1 MGGRPLVTA
10 QDVAG
15 PGEPRIPE
23 GAILTPMALD
33 VLRRRGLSPEL
44 LPRVPVGA
52 PAPATSGPTSRLTA
66 GAGPAA
72 HAGARRL
79 VVANWKS
86 HKTIA
91 EALAFAQELAGRAPR
106 SRSGAHMIVCPP
118 FTAIVALG
126 PPLRGVAALGAQDV
140 SAHDEGPYTGEVA
153 ARHLVEVGC
162 AFAIVGHSE
171 RRQQGETDEVVRA
184 KVRAALR
191 GGLDP
196 ILCVGETK
204 DERRG
209 GRTQAVVSTQLRAAL
224 EGLEPGTVPR
234 VVVAY
239 EPRWAIGQGVTPT
252 PSEVA
257 DVLAHVRGVVVRV
270 AGEAAAA
277 RTSALY
283 GGSVSDKNA
292 AELLALPHCAGAL
305 VGGASLK
312 PAAFAAIFEAA

>member
-1 MGGRPLVTA
+1 MGRPLVTA

-23 GAILTPMALD
+23 GAILTPLARD

-44 LPRVPVGA
+44 LPRVPA
-52 PAPATSGPTSRLTA
+52 PAPAPAGGARAPTTA
-66 GAGPAA
+66 WTAP
-72 HAGARRL
+72 RRL
-79 VVANWKS
+79 VIANWKS

-91 EALAFAQELAGRAPR
+91 EALAFAEELARLAPR
-106 SRSGAHMIVCPP
+106 SSARAVVCPP
-118 FTAIVALG
+118 YTALVALG
-126 PPLRGVAALGAQDV
+126 PPLRGVAELGAQDV

-162 AFAIVGHSE
+162 AYAIVGHSE
-171 RRQQGETDEVVRA
+171 RRQMGETDELVRA

-204 DERRG
+204 DEREG

-224 EGLEPGTVPR
+224 EGFEPEVVPR
-234 VVVAY
+234 VIVAY

-252 PSEVA
+252 ASEIA
-257 DVLAHVRGVVVRV
+257 DVLAHARAVIARV
-270 AGEAAAA
+270 AGEGAAA
-277 RTSALY
+277 RTSILY
-283 GGSVSDKNA
+283 GGSVGAKNA
-292 AELLALPHCAGAL
+292 AELLAIPNCAGAL
-305 VGGASLK
+305 VGGASLQ
-312 PAAFAAIFEAA
+312 ATTFAAILGAA